1 MIFHNGSAMANV
13 DTYLHLIGAEVLI
26 ILGIVI
32 PLLDDQTHKRA
43 MCIVLAVVLCLM
55 LAHFVS
61 YVLPKRLANFIYS
74 SHHAYRSIQTQ
85 WTERT

>member
-1 MIFHNGSAMANV
+1 MVNV

-32 PLLDDQTHKRA
+32 PLLDDKTHKRA
-43 MCIVLAVVLCLM
+43 LSLLLAAVLGLM

-61 YVLPKRLANFIYS
+61 HALPKRLANFIYS
-74 SHHAYRSIQTQ
+74 SHHAYRSLQTQ
-85 WTERT
+85 ETERT